1 MKKEGFVAI
10 GIEEKLAEKAA
21 EASKKELSGF
31 VPKDRFDEVNESK
44 KQMETS
50 LKEYEVQ
57 LETLKAATGDNENLK
72 QQISELQEQT
82 KKKDEEY
89 KQQMND
95 LRMTNAIK
103 LAISESAQDSD
114 LVAGLIDKEKLI
126 LGDDGKVTGLDEQI
140 KSLKESK
147 SFLFKE
153 PPKEEQGKMKPGI
166 RVGVTQNSRDG
177 AGTDKGVS
185 MKDAIAARLQSQMG
199 QPKE

>member
-1 MKKEGFVAI
+1 MKKEEFVAI

-44 KQMETS
+44 KQLETS
-50 LKEYEVQ
+50 LKDYETQ
-57 LETLKAATGDNENLK
+57 METLKAATGDSESLK
-72 QQISELQEQT
+72 KQISELQEQN
-82 KKKDEEY
+82 KKKDEEH

-126 LGDDGKVTGLDEQI
+126 LGDDGKITGLDEQI

-153 PPKEEQGKMKPGI
+153 PPKEEQEKMKPGI
-166 RVGVTQNSRDG
+166 RVGVVRDSQ
-177 AGTDKGVS
+177 ASAKENTSVS

>member
-1 MKKEGFVAI
+1 MKKEEFVAI

-44 KQMETS
+44 KQLETS
-50 LKEYEVQ
+50 LKDYETQ
-57 LETLKAATGDNENLK
+57 METLKAATGDSESLK
-72 QQISELQEQT
+72 KQITELQEQN
-82 KKKDEEY
+82 KKKDEEH

-114 LVAGLIDKEKLI
+114 LVAGLIDREKLI

-153 PPKEEQGKMKPGI
+153 PPKEEQEKMKPGI
-166 RVGVTQNSRDG
+166 RVGVVRDSQ
-177 AGTDKGVS
+177 ASVKENTSVS

>member
-1 MKKEGFVAI
+1 MKKEEFVAI

-44 KQMETS
+44 KQLETS
-50 LKEYEVQ
+50 LEDYETQ
-57 LETLKAATGDNENLK
+57 METLKAATGDSESLK
-72 QQISELQEQT
+72 RQISELQEQN
-82 KKKDEEY
+82 KKKDEEH

-114 LVAGLIDKEKLI
+114 LVAGLIDREKLI

-153 PPKEEQGKMKPGI
+153 PPKEEQEKMKPGI
-166 RVGVTQNSRDG
+166 RVGVVRDSQ
-177 AGTDKGVS
+177 ASAKADTSVS

>member
-1 MKKEGFVAI
+1 MKKEEFVAI

-44 KQMETS
+44 KQLETS
-50 LKEYEVQ
+50 LKDYETQ
-57 LETLKAATGDNENLK
+57 METLKATTGDSESLK
-72 QQISELQEQT
+72 KQISELQEQN
-82 KKKDEEY
+82 KKKDEEH

-153 PPKEEQGKMKPGI
+153 PPKEEQEKMKPGI
-166 RVGVTQNSRDG
+166 RVGVVRDSQ
-177 AGTDKGVS
+177 ASAKADTSVS